1 MYGKIAVMELF
12 RPKGESKDLLFIL
25 TAKYNACILEY
36 KQNGESIDIITR
48 AHGNV
53 QDRIGRPSETGII
66 GIVDPECR
74 MIGLR
79 LYDGLFKVIPLD
91 RENRELK
98 AFNIRLEE
106 LQVIDVHFL
115 YGCQAPTVCFIY
127 QDPQGRHVKTYEVS
141 LREKEFNKGP
151 WKQENVEAEASMVI
165 PVPEP
170 FGGAI
175 IIGQESITYHN
186 GDKYLAIAP
195 PTIKQS
201 TIVCHNRVD
210 PNGSRYLLGDM
221 EGRLFMLLLEKE
233 ELMDGAV
240 VLKDLRVELLGETS
254 IAECLTYLDNGVV
267 FVGSRLGDSQLVKL
281 NVDSNDSGSYVAVME
296 TFTNLGPIVDMCV
309 VDLERQ
315 GQGQLVTCSGAFKE
329 GSLRIIRNGIGIHEH
344 ASIDL
349 PGIKGL
355 WPLRSEAGRETDDM
369 LVLSFVGQTRVLM
382 LSGEEVEET
391 ELPGFVDN
399 LQTFYCGNVAHQQL
413 IQITSGGVRLVMQD
427 SKALVSEWKEPLGR
441 NISVAACNSSQVV
454 LAVGRALYYLQILSG
469 ELKQISTVEMEH
481 EVACLDITPL
491 GEGGESPLCA
501 VGLWTDISARVLKLP
516 CFTALHKEML
526 GGEIIPRSILMTTF
540 EGGYYLLC
548 ALGDG
553 ALFYFGLDLTT
564 GVLSERKKVTLGTQP
579 TVLRTFRSL
588 STSNVFA
595 CSDRPTVIYSSNHKL
610 VFSNV
615 NLKEVNYMC
624 PLNSEGYP
632 DSLALANNSTLT
644 IGTIDEIQK
653 LHIRTVPLYE
663 SPRRI
668 CYQEV
673 SQCFGVLSSRVEMQ
687 DASGTTAAVRPSAST
702 QALSSSVSS
711 SKLFPSS
718 TSPHETSFGEEV
730 EVHSL
735 LVVDQHTFEV
745 LHAHQF
751 LQSEYALSMVSC
763 RLGRD
768 PAVYFIVGTAMVYPE
783 EAEPKQGRIIVFHYT
798 DGKLQTVAE
807 KEVKGAVYSMVE
819 FNGKLLASINS
830 TVRLYEWT
838 AEKELRTECNHYNN
852 IMALY
857 LKTKGDFILVGDL
870 MRSVLLL
877 AYKPMEGNFEEIAR
891 DFNPNWMSAVEI
903 LDDDNFLGA
912 ENAFNLFVCQK
923 DSAATTDEERQHLQE
938 VGVFHLGE
946 FVNVFS
952 HGSLVLQNLGESST
966 PTQGSVLFGTVN
978 GMIGLVTSLSEGWYS
993 LLLDLQNR
1001 LNKVIK
1007 SVGKIEHSFWRSFH
1021 TERKTEQATGFIDGD
1036 LIESFLD
1043 LGRAKMQEVVSTLQI
1058 DDGSGMKREAT
1069 VDEVIK
1075 IVEELTRIH

>member
-1 MYGKIAVMELF
+1 
-12 RPKGESKDLLFIL
+12 
-25 TAKYNACILEY
+25 
-36 KQNGESIDIITR
+36 
-48 AHGNV
+48 
-53 QDRIGRPSETGII
+53 
-66 GIVDPECR
+66 
-74 MIGLR
+74 
-79 LYDGLFKVIPLD
+79 
-91 RENRELK
+91 
-98 AFNIRLEE
+98 
-106 LQVIDVHFL
+106 
-115 YGCQAPTVCFIY
+115 
-127 QDPQGRHVKTYEVS
+127 
-141 LREKEFNKGP
+141 
-151 WKQENVEAEASMVI
+151 
-165 PVPEP
+165 
-170 FGGAI
+170 
-175 IIGQESITYHN
+175 
-186 GDKYLAIAP
+186 
-195 PTIKQS
+195 
-201 TIVCHNRVD
+201 
-210 PNGSRYLLGDM
+210 
-221 EGRLFMLLLEKE
+221 
-233 ELMDGAV
+233 
-240 VLKDLRVELLGETS
+240 
-254 IAECLTYLDNGVV
+254 
-267 FVGSRLGDSQLVKL
+267 
-281 NVDSNDSGSYVAVME
+281 
-296 TFTNLGPIVDMCV
+296 
-309 VDLERQ
+309 
-315 GQGQLVTCSGAFKE
+315 
-329 GSLRIIRNGIGIHEH
+329 
-344 ASIDL
+344 
-349 PGIKGL
+349 
-355 WPLRSEAGRETDDM
+355 
-369 LVLSFVGQTRVLM
+369 
-382 LSGEEVEET
+382 
-391 ELPGFVDN
+391 
-399 LQTFYCGNVAHQQL
+399 
-413 IQITSGGVRLVMQD
+413 
-427 SKALVSEWKEPLGR
+427 
-441 NISVAACNSSQVV
+441 
-454 LAVGRALYYLQILSG
+454 
-469 ELKQISTVEMEH
+469 
-481 EVACLDITPL
+481 
-491 GEGGESPLCA
+491 
-501 VGLWTDISARVLKLP
+501 
-516 CFTALHKEML
+516 
-526 GGEIIPRSILMTTF
+526 
-540 EGGYYLLC
+540 
-548 ALGDG
+548 
-553 ALFYFGLDLTT
+553 
-564 GVLSERKKVTLGTQP
+564 
-579 TVLRTFRSL
+579 
-588 STSNVFA
+588 
-595 CSDRPTVIYSSNHKL
+595 
-610 VFSNV
+610 
-615 NLKEVNYMC
+615 MC

-663 SPRRI
+663 SPKRI

-687 DASGTTAAVRPSAST
+687 DASGTTSAVRHSASQ
-702 QALSSSVSS
+702 QALSSSMSS

-718 TSPHETSFGEEV
+718 TAPHETSFGEEV

-751 LQSEYALSMVSC
+751 LQNEYALSMVSC
-763 RLGRD
+763 KLGRD

-877 AYKPMEGNFEEIAR
+877 AYKPMEGSFEEIAR

-938 VGVFHLGE
+938 VGLFHLGE